1 MVIEPLTSQKWLLC
15 LGALS
20 ACIAVMIGSFGS
32 HYFKEKLDEYALHVF
47 EIGVKYQ
54 FYHSLGLLI
63 IAITSIFLT
72 GALVKLSAWLMM
84 IGIII
89 FSGSLYTLAITGVK
103 SWGAVTPIGGI
114 FFIISWL
121 TFIVGIIRS

>member
-1 MVIEPLTSQKWLLC
+1 MMIETLTSQKWMLC

-20 ACIAVMIGSFGS
+20 ACIAVIIGSFGS
-32 HYFKEKLDEYALHVF
+32 HYFKGKLDDYSLQVY

-54 FYHSLGLLI
+54 FYHSLAILV
-63 IAITSIFLT
+63 IALTSLFFT
-72 GALVKLSAWLMM
+72 GFLVKFSAWLMM
-84 IGIII
+84 VGVII

-103 SWGAVTPIGGI
+103 SWGAITPIGGL

-121 TFIVGIIRS
+121 AYIIGVIRS